1 MVLFDFSKV
10 APMGFPTGRESFRR
24 GSEKVS
30 EGGRKKFPEGCGKSF
45 RVGSERLY
53 GAVGKTLRCSL
64 TVLVDYF
71 QPYL

>member
-30 EGGRKKFPEGCGKSF
+30 EGVRKKFPGG
-45 RVGSERLY
+45 
-53 GAVGKTLRCSL
+53 VGKTLRSSRKDF
-64 TVLVDYF
+64 TE
-71 QPYL
+71 